1 MTFENFKHSFCVPL
15 FLFLSASLHTHFL
28 NGTCTGTLTSTAGG
42 TTITVTEVFLNET
55 GKTCFNCGAAWGS
68 VDEIGSIRQFR
79 RCARCK
85 IADYCSDKC
94 QRSHWNA
101 KHKKEC
107 PVKPVLRMSATGAYT
122 TTDLLTP
129 VSEESVNLPLPAG
142 IVNTL
147 LSPSFPQ
154 KDKPLSINR
163 SSPQD
168 PESQLLPI
176 LPTQPQVSKCPPTHL
191 PPIQIVR
198 SPSLS
203 LRNSSV
209 PQNTESK
216 RLYKYQIPH
225 LNAYVCKT
233 ASNH

>member
-1 MTFENFKHSFCVPL
+1 MTFENFKQSFCVPL

-68 VDEIGSIRQFR
+68 VDEMGSIRQFR

-107 PVKPVLRMSATGAYT
+107 PVKPVLRMPAT
-122 TTDLLTP
+122 
-129 VSEESVNLPLPAG
+129 E
-142 IVNTL
+142 
-147 LSPSFPQ
+147 
-154 KDKPLSINR
+154 
-163 SSPQD
+163 
-168 PESQLLPI
+168 
-176 LPTQPQVSKCPPTHL
+176 
-191 PPIQIVR
+191 IQ
-198 SPSLS
+198 SLS
-203 LRNSSV
+203 G
-209 PQNTESK
+209 
-216 RLYKYQIPH
+216 
-225 LNAYVCKT
+225 T
-233 ASNH
+233 ARI